1 MIETGQWLQS
11 LHYAFT
17 TVSPATQAR
26 VLAQRGAGL
35 GASSPI
41 ASTLTDALGWSYPF
55 GPGLIPP
62 HFMDVLLQVSLVE
75 PVTKARDL
83 YRARVRF
90 STVGGFLVPHS
101 AYPTTQADAVFLG
114 PDTYRFARL
123 IQHEL
128 ALQPVP
134 EGGRI
139 LDLGCGSGIGGIV
152 ACSHAPGGAHSPTA
166 GSNLHLADIS
176 PTAIEFARASA
187 ALAGMSHANFHV
199 GSLFEPIDGSFDLII
214 ANPPYL
220 NDGAQRLY
228 RHGGG
233 ARGEL
238 LSLRIVEQSLH
249 RLRQGGRL
257 LLYTGSAI
265 VGGDDGFRRQ
275 AEQILRKAQGLKW
288 RYEEIDPDVF
298 GEELETPPYR
308 DADRIAAVSLVVTRT
323 A

>member
-1 MIETGQWLQS
+1 MIETGQWLQ
-11 LHYAFT
+11 LLQYAFT
-17 TVSPATQAR
+17 TVSPATHAR
-26 VLAQRGAGL
+26 VLAQRGAGPHA
-35 GASSPI
+35 GCPI
-41 ASTLTDALGWSYPF
+41 AATLTDVFGWSCPF
-55 GPGLIPP
+55 GPGLLPP
-62 HFMDVLLQVSLVE
+62 RFMDLLMQASLIE
-75 PVTKARDL
+75 PVAEACDL

-90 STVGGFLVPHS
+90 STVGDFLAPHS
-101 AYPTTQADAVFLG
+101 AYPTAQADAVFLG

-128 ALQPVP
+128 ALQPVH

-152 ACSHAPGGAHSPTA
+152 ACSHAPGGAPSPTA

-187 ALAGMSHANFHV
+187 ALAGLPHAHFHV
-199 GSLFEPIDGSFDLII
+199 GSLFEPIDGSFDLIV

-233 ARGEL
+233 ARGEM
-238 LSLRIVEQSLH
+238 LSLRIVEQSLP

-265 VGGDDGFRRQ
+265 VGGEDGFRRQ
-275 AEQILRKAQGLKW
+275 AEQVLCKAHGLTW

-298 GEELETPPYR
+298 GEELDTTAYR
-308 DADRIAAVSLVVTRT
+308 DADRIAAVSLVVART

>member
-11 LHYAFT
+11 LQYAFT
-17 TVSPATQAR
+17 TVSPATHAR
-26 VLAQRGAGL
+26 VLARRTAGPTP
-35 GASSPI
+35 SSPI
-41 ASTLTDALGWSYPF
+41 ATTLTDVFGWSRPF
-55 GPGLIPP
+55 SPE
-62 HFMDVLLQVSLVE
+62 LLPSRVTDLLMQDSLVE
-75 PVTKARDL
+75 PAAEGRDL

-90 STVGGFLVPHS
+90 SIVGGFLVPHS

-152 ACSHAPGGAHSPTA
+152 ACCHAPGGAHNPTA
-166 GSNLHLADIS
+166 GGNLHLADIS

-187 ALAGMSHANFHV
+187 ALAGLPQAHFHA
-199 GSLFEPIDGSFDLII
+199 GSLFEPIDGSFDLIV

-238 LSLRIVEQSLH
+238 LSLRIVEQSLP

-265 VGGDDGFRRQ
+265 ADGKDGFLRQ
-275 AEQILRKAQGLKW
+275 AEQVLCKAHGLTW

-298 GEELETPPYR
+298 GEELDTTAYR
-308 DADRIAAVSLVVTRT
+308 DADRIAAVSLVVART